1 MKGDRIKARKQRE
14 RILEFQ
20 VALTLFLQDYNDIDH
35 YDRSGVL
42 WQFAK
47 NEIYSYAFDDGVAH
61 EAEEARAAVR
71 PPAATEASKAWEQ
84 EEKAQAAKAEIL
96 PPEGGEKLNALRID
110 LRAFQTTVR
119 ELAQVT
125 ETLRKIV
132 DAATDD
138 GPIIEEDKPR
148 GRGRPR
154 RNGR

>member
-61 EAEEARAAVR
+61 AKSRVPDDHSAPDWANR
-71 PPAATEASKAWEQ
+71 P
-84 EEKAQAAKAEIL
+84 
-96 PPEGGEKLNALRID
+96 
-110 LRAFQTTVR
+110 
-119 ELAQVT
+119 
-125 ETLRKIV
+125 
-132 DAATDD
+132 
-138 GPIIEEDKPR
+138 
-148 GRGRPR
+148 
-154 RNGR
+154 